1 MLNML
6 ITGANRGI
14 GLAITELALKRG
26 DKVFATCRDPS
37 SAKDLIALQER
48 YSDKCIILSLNVV
61 DEISLRDA
69 ALDLQDYLDLLI
81 CNAGVQNGYGGM
93 LGPENTMDAF
103 RDVLMTNIASPFF
116 TTRYFLPH
124 LRKSKS
130 GGKVAVISSL
140 MGSQT
145 HTASNAY
152 AYRASKA
159 GANNITLTLSHEL
172 HDEGIAVAAFHPG
185 WVRTDMGGPNGDI
198 SAHESAASL
207 LQRFDELTLTD
218 TGAFINYNADKL
230 PL

>member
-69 ALDLQDYLDLLI
+69 ALDLKDYIDLLV

-145 HTASNAY
+145 HTAANAY

-172 HDEGIAVAAFHPG
+172 RDEGIAVAAFHPG

>member
-1 MLNML
+1 
-6 ITGANRGI
+6 
-14 GLAITELALKRG
+14 
-26 DKVFATCRDPS
+26 
-37 SAKDLIALQER
+37 
-48 YSDKCIILSLNVV
+48 
-61 DEISLRDA
+61 
-69 ALDLQDYLDLLI
+69 
-81 CNAGVQNGYGGM
+81 
-93 LGPENTMDAF
+93 MDAF
-103 RDVLMTNIASPFF
+103 RDVLTTNIASPFF

-145 HTASNAY
+145 HTAANAY

-172 HDEGIAVAAFHPG
+172 RDEGIAVAAFHPG

-218 TGAFINYNADKL
+218 TGAFINYNADRL